1 LSPTS
6 EHKYTLIFLHG
17 LGNSAEGFTKYFY
30 NDKEN
35 SILSNRHTK
44 VVLLNAPYVSVT
56 VNGGNKLNSWFDI
69 VTFKP
74 ITKINEDTIQE
85 NTDRII
91 NRINEE
97 ALILKGD
104 P

>member
-1 LSPTS
+1 M
-6 EHKYTLIFLHG
+6 
-17 LGNSAEGFTKYFY
+17 
-30 NDKEN
+30 
-35 SILSNRHTK
+35 
-44 VVLLNAPYVSVT
+44 T

-74 ITKINEDTIQE
+74 IPKINEDTIQE